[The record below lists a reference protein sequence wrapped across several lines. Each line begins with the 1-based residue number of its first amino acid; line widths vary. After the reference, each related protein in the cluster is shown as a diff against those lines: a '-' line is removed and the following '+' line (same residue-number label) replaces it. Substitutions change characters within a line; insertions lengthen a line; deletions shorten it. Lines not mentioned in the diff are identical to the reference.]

1 MNSSKKILIILSL
14 VFSLFYGINS
24 LIGPVEVRAQTTY
37 NCEEE
42 LGPSATCD
50 LPGGYIEGFY
60 YIGWGD
66 GCYYYAGRY
75 SWSCS
80 GTDNACTESRSR
92 LYYKDENCTDDAHTG
107 CCSTSGSG
115 SSCTPDCGRQQCDW
129 DVYNCDCGYYGCKV
143 GDGDVA
149 DNPSCA
155 LCSEPLCT
163 DPVCTPPS
171 CPAPLVTNESD
182 YYAGQTSCS
191 NCKGTQT
198 RSCYEVPS
206 TPPTSSIQILPGGST
221 VLGCSS
227 NTHTGTEV
235 NNPINM
241 VATFNDPNGASDIEA
256 IYVWLKTQAPI
267 PNTPQYINSTANS
280 NTARTFTNNS
290 WGFMMH
296 KEGSSWVPYI
306 VNRDTEWVKAS
317 YSNNRFAIKGPSSQ
331 NMVFVEVN
339 GVTTSGI
346 NTVILNFD
354 LDFNGI
360 ADSNKVADG
369 NYNIFTMGN
378 DVFGFTPYDNYTD
391 GAQTMI
397 QGIYS
402 SGQIRF
408 YNSWVASNK
417 VWSFDFTNPEVSS
430 PESTVSGP
438 TNIRFGW
445 SVQDAIGLYAVVGN
459 IYVSDTVEK
468 AENITEAVLTSTGVK
483 TTINPY
489 LPQRQGNTGDLR
501 DGYIAKAI
509 NIGGITQNGSL
520 NMNIGANR
528 EGSLIYH
535 TTVFD
540 NACNTNQSYSLFNLE
555 DWIVTYGGLVYS
567 SGGIEFSVKDVENP
581 DIWNPVAL
589 LNKIKPAYADI
600 SSELYGTA
608 STNPSSLK
616 KSLLTKSF
624 SISPFKGFKGV
635 DYYKDVKNTFER
647 REIGI
652 PNITKMGN
660 TVSLEGNLGIPDS
673 SIKVL
678 DRIGN
683 LTVGTPSNAFTCNGK
698 GIIFVSGNLTIENNI
713 LNSNRNSDACIFVVK
728 GNVIINQGSNSSGG
742 SIGYDEI
749 NAYILTNGTV
759 TITGDSSLDGLY
771 ISGGIQSL
779 GGINTIGRYLG
790 LSYRDTHP
798 VLVINHHSKYGI
810 FSSTLIGNPVDM
822 VKIEVGF
829 KPY

>member
-1 MNSSKKILIILSL
+1 MTKNISL
-14 VFSLFYGINS
+14 LRTFFTVAFVAIFLLLFVKVVDAAWS
-24 LIGPVEVRAQTTY
+24 
-37 NCEEE
+37 
-42 LGPSATCD
+42 
-50 LPGGYIEGFY
+50 
-60 YIGWGD
+60 
-66 GCYYYAGRY
+66 GCCAPIPPQRL
-75 SWSCS
+75 S
-80 GTDNACTESRSR
+80 GTLWN
-92 LYYKDENCTDDAHTG
+92 G
-107 CCSTSGSG
+107 CCYSDTTNRNCCSLGDAIASGCEG
-115 SSCTPDCGRQQCDW
+115 TIPCANCQDDPLPCEDC
-129 DVYNCDCGYYGCKV
+129 NYG
-143 GDGDVA
+143 
-149 DNPSCA
+149 
-155 LCSEPLCT
+155 
-163 DPVCTPPS
+163 S
-171 CPAPLVTNESD
+171 CPAPLTDSGDAEFRLTN
-182 YYAGQTSCS
+182 Y
-191 NCKGTQT
+191 
-198 RSCYEVPS
+198 RSCRKTGSCDDMMYGHCYEPS
-206 TPPTSSIQILPGGST
+206 SEPPTSTIQILPSGNPT
-221 VLGCSS
+221 ALGCTSI
-227 NTHTGTEV
+227 THTGVEI
-235 NNPINM
+235 NNPITM
-241 VATFNDPNGASDIEA
+241 QATYSDPDSPAADIEA
-256 IYVWLKTQAPI
+256 IYVWLKTETPT
-267 PNTPQYINSTANS
+267 PNTPEYIDPAFPSAQSAQTY
-280 NTARTFTNNS
+280 TNWS
-290 WGFMMH
+290 YGFMMH
-296 KEGSSWVPYI
+296 REGANWIPYI
-306 VNRDTEWVKAS
+306 PSLVGGGNDKWVRA
-317 YSNNRFAIKGPSSQ
+317 NNGDWTFPIKGPSGQDMLTVQIVNIVPSG
-331 NMVFVEVN
+331 NTVAMTFNLDFRNIPEVN
-339 GVTTSGI
+339 R
-346 NTVILNFD
+346 
-354 LDFNGI
+354 
-360 ADSNKVADG
+360 VAEG
-369 NYNIFTMGN
+369 AYNIFVLAN
-378 DVFGFTPYDNYTD
+378 DVFGFTPYDNY
-391 GAQTMI
+391 G
-397 QGIYS
+397 
-402 SGQIRF
+402 SGVTKIGDYWNENQIR
-408 YNSWVASNK
+408 YPRN
-417 VWSFDFTNPEVSS
+417 WSDSGRDWSLDFTNPEVSS

-438 TNIRFGW
+438 TNIKFGW

-581 DIWNPVAL
+581 EIWNPVAL
-589 LNKIKPAYADI
+589 LNKIKPSYADI

-810 FSSTLIGNPVDM
+810 FSSELIGSPVDM